1 MKKMIETMM
10 TEMKRLT
17 KSDLA
22 IYVMA
27 GMSTA
32 PENANTSA
40 EYVAG
45 EETTKLR
52 TVTMEIMT
60 EKEEGLKTEEEMKDE
75 RAEKETDEKE

>member
-32 PENANTSA
+32 PVNANTSA